1 MMAAIFAIYVALI
14 WLVFA
19 KLKLIRLSL
28 PLAILL
34 AAVGPLFA
42 FYVILSMN
50 NHHPS
55 SADARVFQRIVQIAP
70 HITVP
75 GRVQEVRAEANAP
88 LKKGEVLFTIDP
100 RPFQFEV
107 NRLEA
112 ALAAAAQL
120 VPQLKSA
127 LDQATAG
134 VERAEVQL
142 HLAQADFDRQSELTR
157 KGVVAQAALDK
168 FERNLEAA
176 QQAVAAAKAAEQK
189 ARLAYESNIGDEN
202 TAVAQTRQQL
212 EQAKYN
218 LDEATVRAPCD
229 GYVTNL
235 QLLPG
240 VIVSAAASVMPFVC
254 DRDEANRG
262 VVVASF
268 MQGPYLSINPGAYAE
283 AVFPMYPGRVFPGK
297 VLTTIDLA
305 SEGQL
310 TATGLFPGIEAPHN
324 ARFAVRIK
332 LDDGDNLRLP
342 AGTQGSA
349 AVYSGSVQIA
359 GVIRM
364 AVMRANSWMNYLFFT
379 A

>member
-1 MMAAIFAIYVALI
+1 MMAAIFGGYAALI

-19 KLKLIRLSL
+19 KLRLIPLTL
-28 PLAILL
+28 PIAIVL

-42 FYVILSMN
+42 FYIILSMN
-50 NHHPS
+50 NDHPS
-55 SADARVFQRIVQIAP
+55 STDARVFQRVVQITP

-75 GRVQEVRAEANAP
+75 GRVQNVVAQANTP
-88 LKKGEVLFTIDP
+88 LQKGDVLFTIDP

-112 ALAAAAQL
+112 AVAAATQS
-120 VPQLKSA
+120 VPQLKAA
-127 LDQATAG
+127 LDQASAG
-134 VERAEVQL
+134 VEKAGAQL
-142 HLAQADFDRQSELTR
+142 NLAQADFDRQNVLFT
-157 KGVVAQAALDK
+157 KGDIAQAALDRYQ
-168 FERNLEAA
+168 RNLEAA
-176 QQAVAAAKAAEQK
+176 QQAVTGAKAVETK

-202 TAVAQTRQQL
+202 TTVAQARQQL
-212 EQAKYN
+212 DQARYN

-240 VIVSAAASVMPFVC
+240 TVVSAAASVMPFVC
-254 DRDEANRG
+254 NRDDNNRG
-262 VVVASF
+262 VVVATF
-268 MQGPYLSINPGAYAE
+268 MQGPYLAIKPGAYAE
-283 AVFPMYPGRVFPGK
+283 VVFPMYPGQVFPGK

-310 TATGLFPGIEAPHN
+310 TATGLFPGIDAPHN

-332 LDDGDNLRLP
+332 LDEADDLRLP

-349 AVYSGSVQIA
+349 AVFSGNVQIA

-364 AVMRANSWMNYLFFT
+364 AVLRANSWLNFLFFT
-379 A
+379 S

>member
-1 MMAAIFAIYVALI
+1 MMAAIFGTYALLI

-28 PLAILL
+28 PLAIAL

-42 FYVILSMN
+42 FYVLLSMN

-55 SADARVFQRIVQIAP
+55 STDARVFQRIVQVAP
-70 HITVP
+70 HITTP
-75 GRVQEVRAEANAP
+75 GRVQEVVALPNVP
-88 LKKGEVLFTIDP
+88 MKQGDVIFTVDP

-107 NRLEA
+107 SRLEA
-112 ALAAAAQL
+112 ALAAAAQS
-120 VPQLKSA
+120 VPQLKAA
-127 LDQATAG
+127 LDQASAN
-134 VERAEVQL
+134 VEKAAVQL
-142 HLAQADFDRQSELTR
+142 DLATSEFGRQKELFDKQ
-157 KGVVAQAALDK
+157 VVAQATLDRAQ
-168 FERNLEAA
+168 RNVDTAE
-176 QQAVAAAKAAEQK
+176 QAVAEAKAAERR

-202 TAVAQTRQQL
+202 TTVAQTRQQL

-229 GYVTNL
+229 GFVANL

-240 VIVSAAASVMPFVC
+240 AIVSASASVLPFVC
-254 DRDEANRG
+254 DRDERNRA

-268 MQGPYLSINPGAYAE
+268 MQGPFLSIKPGAYAE
-283 AVFPMYPGRVFPGK
+283 VVFPMYPGQVFPGE

-305 SEGQL
+305 AEGQL
-310 TATGLFPGIEAPHN
+310 TATGLFPGIDAPHN

-332 LDDGDNLRLP
+332 LHDADDLRLP

-349 AVYSGSVQIA
+349 AVFSGTVQIA

-364 AVMRANSWMNYLFFT
+364 AVLRANSWMNYLFFT
-379 A
+379 T

>member
-1 MMAAIFAIYVALI
+1 MSVIFAIYAALI

-19 KLKLIRLSL
+19 RLKLIRLSL
-28 PLAILL
+28 PLAIIL
-34 AAVGPLFA
+34 ASVGPLFA

-55 SADARVFQRIVQIAP
+55 SADARVFQRVVQISP

-75 GRVQEVRAEANAP
+75 GRVQSVTVQPNTP
-88 LKKGEVLFTIDP
+88 LKNGDVLFTIDP
-100 RPFQFEV
+100 QPFQFEV

-112 ALAAAAQL
+112 ALAAASQS
-120 VPQLKSA
+120 VPQLKAA
-127 LDQATAG
+127 LDQASAG
-134 VERAEVQL
+134 VERAQAQMN
-142 HLAQADFDRQSELTR
+142 LAQANFDRQNELFK
-157 KGVVAQAALDK
+157 KGDVAQAALD
-168 FERNLEAA
+168 RYQRDLETA
-176 QQAVAAAKAAEQK
+176 QQSVAGAKAAEQRAK
-189 ARLAYESNIGDEN
+189 LAYESNIGDEN
-202 TAVAQTRQQL
+202 TAVAQARQQL
-212 EQAKYN
+212 EQARYN
-218 LDEATVRAPCD
+218 FAEATVRAPCD

-240 VIVSAAASVMPFVC
+240 TIVSAAASVMPFVC
-254 DRDEANRG
+254 DRDESNRS
-262 VVVASF
+262 VVVATF
-268 MQGPYLSINPGAYAE
+268 MQGPYLSIRPGAYAE
-283 AVFPMYPGRVFPGK
+283 VVFPMYPGQVFSGK

-332 LDDGDNLRLP
+332 LDDADDLRLP
-342 AGTQGSA
+342 AGTQGNA
-349 AVYSGSVQIA
+349 AVYSGTVQIA

-379 A
+379 S

>member
-1 MMAAIFAIYVALI
+1 MMAAIFGSYALLI

-19 KLKLIRLSL
+19 KLKLVRLTL
-28 PLAILL
+28 PLAIVL

-50 NHHPS
+50 NFHPS
-55 SADARVFQRIVQIAP
+55 STDARVFQRVVQITP

-75 GRVQEVRAEANAP
+75 GRVQNVTAQANTP

-120 VPQLKSA
+120 VPQLKAALEKASA
-127 LDQATAG
+127 E
-134 VERAEVQL
+134 VERTGAQMN
-142 HLAQADFDRQSELTR
+142 LARGDFDRQKELFER
-157 KGVVAQAALDK
+157 GVVAQAALDK
-168 FERNLEAA
+168 YQRNLETAE
-176 QQAVAAAKAAEQK
+176 QAVTEAKATETK
-189 ARLAYESNIGDEN
+189 AQLAFQSNIGDEN
-202 TAVAQTRQQL
+202 TTVAQTRQQL

-218 LDEATVRAPCD
+218 LDEATVHAPCD
-229 GYVTNL
+229 GYITNL

-240 VIVSAAASVMPFVC
+240 TIVSAAASVMPFVC
-254 DRDEANRG
+254 ERDENNRG

-268 MQGPYLSINPGAYAE
+268 MQGPYLSIKPGAYAE
-283 AVFPMYPGRVFPGK
+283 VVFPMYPGRVFPGK
-297 VLTTIDLA
+297 VLTNIDLA
-305 SEGQL
+305 AEGQL
-310 TATGLFPGIEAPHN
+310 TATGLFPGIDAPHN

-332 LDDGDNLRLP
+332 LDDSDDLRLP

-349 AVYSGSVQIA
+349 AVFSGTVQIA

-364 AVMRANSWMNYLFFT
+364 AVLRANSWMNYLFFT
-379 A
+379 G

>member
-1 MMAAIFAIYVALI
+1 MMAAIFGGYAALI

-19 KLKLIRLSL
+19 KLRLIPLTL
-28 PLAILL
+28 PIAIVL

-42 FYVILSMN
+42 FYIILSMN
-50 NHHPS
+50 NYHPS
-55 SADARVFQRIVQIAP
+55 STDARVFQRVVQITP

-75 GRVQEVRAEANAP
+75 GRVQSVVAQANTP
-88 LKKGEVLFTIDP
+88 LAKGDVLFTIDP

-112 ALAAAAQL
+112 SVAAATQL
-120 VPQLKSA
+120 VPQLKAA
-127 LDQATAG
+127 LDQASAS
-134 VERAEVQL
+134 VERAEAQL
-142 HLAQADFDRQSELTR
+142 GLAQADFDRQKELFS
-157 KGVVAQAALDK
+157 KGDVAQAVLDK
-168 FERNLEAA
+168 YQRNLETA
-176 QQAVAAAKAAEQK
+176 QQAVTEAKAVETK
-189 ARLAYESNIGDEN
+189 ARLAYDSNIGDEN
-202 TAVAQTRQQL
+202 TTVAQAKQQL
-212 EQAKYN
+212 DQARYN

-240 VIVSAAASVMPFVC
+240 TVVSAAAAVIPFVC
-254 DRDEANRG
+254 NRDESNRG

-268 MQGPYLSINPGAYAE
+268 MQGPYLAIKPGAYAE
-283 AVFPMYPGRVFPGK
+283 VVFPMYPGRVFPGK

-310 TATGLFPGIEAPHN
+310 TATGLFPGIDAPHN

-332 LDDGDNLRLP
+332 LDEGDGLRLP

-349 AVYSGSVQIA
+349 AVFSGRVQIA

-364 AVMRANSWMNYLFFT
+364 AVMRANSWMNYLYFT
-379 A
+379 S

>member
-1 MMAAIFAIYVALI
+1 MMPLIFGSYAALI

-42 FYVILSMN
+42 FAIILSMN
-50 NHHPS
+50 NYHPS
-55 SADARVFQRIVQIAP
+55 STDARVFQRIVQIAP

-75 GRVQEVRAEANAP
+75 GRVQTVTVQPNTP
-88 LKKGEVLFTIDP
+88 LKKGEVLFTIDS

-112 ALAAAAQL
+112 ALAAATQM
-120 VPQLKSA
+120 VPQLKAVLDKASA
-127 LDQATAG
+127 EA
-134 VERAEVQL
+134 ERAEAQKN
-142 HLAQADFDRQSELTR
+142 LAQGDFDRQKELFER
-157 KGVVAQAALDK
+157 GVTAQATLDK
-168 FERNLEAA
+168 YQRNLETAEQSA
-176 QQAVAAAKAAEQK
+176 EEARAAETK
-189 ARLAYESNIGDEN
+189 AKLAYQSNIGDEN

-218 LDEATVRAPCD
+218 LNEATVRAPCD

-240 VIVSAAASVMPFVC
+240 TLVSAAASVLPFVC
-254 DRDEANRG
+254 ERDDSNRG
-262 VVVASF
+262 VVVATF
-268 MQGPYLSINPGAYAE
+268 MQGPYLSIKPGAYAE
-283 AVFPMYPGRVFPGK
+283 VVFPMYPGDVFPGK

-305 SEGQL
+305 AEGQL
-310 TATGLFPGIEAPHN
+310 TATGLFPGIETPHN

-332 LDDGDNLRLP
+332 LDDADDLRLP

-349 AVYSGSVQIA
+349 AVYSGTVQIA

-364 AVMRANSWMNYLFFT
+364 AVMRANSWLNYLFFT
-379 A
+379 T

>member
-1 MMAAIFAIYVALI
+1 MMAAIFGIYMALI

-19 KLKLIRLSL
+19 KLKLVRLSL
-28 PLAILL
+28 PLALVL

-42 FYVILSMN
+42 LYVILSMN

-55 SADARVFQRIVQIAP
+55 SADARVFQRVVQITP

-75 GRVQEVRAEANAP
+75 GRVQAVAAQANTP
-88 LKKGEVLFTIDP
+88 LKKGDVLFTVDP

-120 VPQLKSA
+120 VPQLKATLEKVSA
-127 LDQATAG
+127 E
-134 VERAEVQL
+134 VERAEAQMN
-142 HLAQADFDRQSELTR
+142 LAKGDFDRQRELFE
-157 KGVVAQAALDK
+157 KGVIAQAALDRYQ
-168 FERNLEAA
+168 RNLETAE
-176 QQAVAAAKAAEQK
+176 QAVVEAKAAETK
-189 ARLAYESNIGDEN
+189 AQLAYQSNIGDEN
-202 TAVAQTRQQL
+202 TTVAQTRQQL

-235 QLLPG
+235 QLQPG
-240 VIVSAAASVMPFVC
+240 AIVSAAASVVPFVC
-254 DRDEANRG
+254 DRDENNRG

-268 MQGPYLSINPGAYAE
+268 MQGPYLSIKPGAYAE
-283 AVFPMYPGRVFPGK
+283 VVFPMYPGKVFPGK

-332 LDDGDNLRLP
+332 LDDGDDLRLP
-342 AGTQGSA
+342 AGTQGNA
-349 AVYSGSVQIA
+349 AVFSGTVQIA

-364 AVMRANSWMNYLFFT
+364 AAMRVNSWMNYLFFT

>member
-1 MMAAIFAIYVALI
+1 MMPAIFGSYAALI

-19 KLKLIRLSL
+19 KLKLVRLSL
-28 PLAILL
+28 PVAIVL

-42 FYVILSMN
+42 FYIILSMN
-50 NHHPS
+50 NYHPS
-55 SADARVFQRIVQIAP
+55 STDARVFQRVVQITP

-75 GRVQEVRAEANAP
+75 GRVQNVTVQPNTP
-88 LKKGEVLFTIDP
+88 LKKNDVLFTIDP

-112 ALAAAAQL
+112 AVAAANQL
-120 VPQLKSA
+120 VPQLKA
-127 LDQATAG
+127 GLDQASAG
-134 VERAEVQL
+134 VERASAQL
-142 HLAQADFDRQSELTR
+142 GLAQADFDRQKELFS
-157 KGVVAQAALDK
+157 KGDIAQAALDK
-168 FERNLEAA
+168 YQRNLETA
-176 QQAVAAAKAAEQK
+176 QEAVTGAKAVEVK
-189 ARLAYESNIGDEN
+189 ARLAYDSNIGDEN
-202 TAVAQTRQQL
+202 TAVAQARQQL
-212 EQAKYN
+212 DEAKYN

-240 VIVSAAASVMPFVC
+240 TVVSAAAAVMPFVC
-254 DRDEANRG
+254 NRDESNRG
-262 VVVASF
+262 VVVATF
-268 MQGPYLSINPGAYAE
+268 MQGPYLAIKPGAYAE
-283 AVFPMYPGRVFPGK
+283 VVFPMYPGQVFPGK

-310 TATGLFPGIEAPHN
+310 TATGLFPGIDTPHN

-332 LDDGDNLRLP
+332 LDDANDLRLP

-349 AVYSGSVQIA
+349 AVFSGRVQIA

-364 AVMRANSWMNYLFFT
+364 AMIRANSWLNYLFFT
-379 A
+379 S